1 MTICLE
7 TSRVRLTRSRR
18 SADELRRLAAAAGR
32 ELAGASA
39 VEVTTWA
46 ATTFGRR
53 LAVTSSMTD
62 AVVAHLMA
70 TARPGVDVLFLDTGY
85 HFADTI
91 ATRDAV
97 STLLPVTVVDVRP
110 AQSVAEQD
118 AAHGRALYARDPTQC
133 CALRKVAPLDA
144 ALRPY
149 EAWVT
154 GVRRADGPGR
164 RRSRE
169 IEWDMRR
176 QLVKVNPIVAWS
188 DDEVQAYVDA
198 HELPRNP
205 LVARGYPS
213 IGCAPCTRR
222 PAGEDRRDG
231 RWAGSEQTE
240 CGLHT

>member
-1 MTICLE
+1 
-7 TSRVRLTRSRR
+7 
-18 SADELRRLAAAAGR
+18 
-32 ELAGASA
+32 
-39 VEVTTWA
+39 
-46 ATTFGRR
+46 
-53 LAVTSSMTD
+53 MTD

-91 ATRDAV
+91 ATRDTVAA
-97 STLLPVTVVDVRP
+97 LLPVTVLDVRP
-110 AQSVAEQD
+110 VQSVGEQD
-118 AAHGRALYARDPTQC
+118 VARGPALYARDPTQC

-154 GVRRADGPGR
+154 GVRRADGPAR
-164 RRSRE
+164 RRARE
-169 IEWDMRR
+169 VEWDLRR
-176 QLVKVNPIVAWS
+176 QLIKVNPIVAWS
-188 DDEVQAYVDA
+188 DDEVRAYAETHD
-198 HELPRNP
+198 LPINP

-213 IGCAPCTRR
+213 IGCAPCTRK
-222 PAGEDRRDG
+222 PAAGEDPREG